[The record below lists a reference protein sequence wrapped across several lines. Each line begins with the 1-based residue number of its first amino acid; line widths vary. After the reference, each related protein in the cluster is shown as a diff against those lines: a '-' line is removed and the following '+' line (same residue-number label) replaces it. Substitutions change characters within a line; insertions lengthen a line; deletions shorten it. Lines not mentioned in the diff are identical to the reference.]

1 MYDVIVVG
9 QGPAGS
15 TASYHLAQKGLK
27 VLGLDKATFP
37 RCKPCG
43 GCISKK
49 AERILDFD
57 IKEVLED
64 TVYGATL
71 TYRYERALEYTFDRP
86 IAANTRRVRFDHLLV
101 ERAKAAGAEV
111 LEGRQVEKVDGLNGK
126 AKDPVTVLCKTGEV
140 LEGKLVVLA
149 DGAAGKLTRGHFH
162 TNNTDRLLSITA
174 EVPYEGSDEL
184 SGKIYIDFGCV
195 PHGYAWIFPKKGLIS
210 IGVAG
215 DTRNTGGSMRE
226 IFNTF
231 VKKHPMLKNV
241 EVERPDAWTLPTF
254 YTGEPVM
261 VNGRALL
268 VGDAG
273 GLVDRFLGEGIYTA
287 VKSAQIAAS
296 VIYDGIVSG
305 ELDLAPYKRLLKEEF
320 YNELAASAALSSKIH
335 SNPRLWYRIVEKD
348 PDIMQRYFDVIRGDD
363 NYVNLYGLISKKI
376 RSKPFKF
383 LERWIESRFLPA

>member
-37 RCKPCG
+37 RYKPCG

-57 IKEVLED
+57 VKEVLED
-64 TVYGATL
+64 IVYGATL
-71 TYRYERALEYTFDRP
+71 TYRYERALEFTSDRP
-86 IAANTRRVRFDHLLV
+86 IAANTRRDRFDHLLV
-101 ERAKAAGAEV
+101 EKAKAAGAEV
-111 LEGRQVEKVDGLNGK
+111 LEGRQVEKVDGLDET
-126 AKDPVTVLCKTGEV
+126 AKGPVTVLCKTGEV
-140 LEGKLVVLA
+140 LKGKLVVLA
-149 DGAAGKLTRGHFH
+149 DGAAGKTTRGLFGTNH
-162 TNNTDRLLSITA
+162 TERLLSIVA

-184 SGKIYIDFGCV
+184 SGRIYIDFGCV
-195 PHGYAWIFPKKGLIS
+195 PYGYAWIFPKKDLIS

-215 DTRNTGGSMRE
+215 DTLNSGVNIRE

-231 VKKHPMLKNV
+231 VTKHHVLKNV
-241 EVERPDAWTLPTF
+241 HVIRADAWTLPVF
-254 YTGEPVM
+254 YTGEPAM
-261 VNGRALL
+261 VKGRALL

-296 VIYDGIVSG
+296 VIYDGVVSG
-305 ELDLAPYKRLLKEEF
+305 ELDLTPYNRRLKEEF
-320 YNELAASAALSSKIH
+320 YNELAASTKLSSMIH

-363 NYVNLYGLISKKI
+363 NYVSFYGWISKKI
-376 RSKPFKF
+376 MARPFKF
-383 LERWIESRFLPA
+383 LGRWIESRFLPA